1 MSRFASLE
9 VLQSL
14 VRAPGPP
21 GQEGAI
27 RDLVAGYVAEIGLT
41 SSVDGKGNLKVTLG
55 QPNHIV
61 VTAHLDEIALM
72 VTSISATG
80 KLKVRALGGLHP
92 WKLGECAVDILGSH
106 ATLPG
111 ILGFGSIHT
120 EDPRSNTVRARN
132 GALKWDDAEVFT
144 GLSAS
149 ALAEAGVRV
158 GTRVVIAS
166 ASRDLVM
173 LPNHVAG
180 RFLDDRADLAAWLI
194 ILEAF
199 KGVSAPITFLATT
212 SEEVGGEGALYH
224 LTRNPADICIA
235 LELGAN
241 VPDAPVEL
249 SASPTVWM
257 TDSYSQTTAADADL
271 LHEISKSTRISLQ
284 YQAFSRG
291 GSDASCA
298 ASHGLC
304 ARPITLGLPM
314 DNSHGLEIM
323 HAQAIPKLAEFTIA
337 LLQKLIA

>member
-27 RDLVAGYVAEIGLT
+27 RDVVAGYVSEMGLQ
-41 SSVDGKGNLKVTLG
+41 SSVDGKGNLKVSFG
-55 QPNHIV
+55 EPNQIV

-72 VTSISATG
+72 VTAVLPNG

-92 WKLGECAVDILGSH
+92 WKLGECAVDVLGSN

-144 GLSAS
+144 GVPAS

-158 GTRVVIAS
+158 GTRVVVAV
-166 ASRDLVM
+166 ASRDLISM
-173 LPNHVAG
+173 PNHVAG

-194 ILEAF
+194 VLDAF
-199 KGVSAPITFLATT
+199 KDVSAPITFLATT

-241 VPDAPVEL
+241 VPDAPVEI

-271 LHEISKSTRISLQ
+271 LDEISKSTGISLQ

-314 DNSHGLEIM
+314 ENSHGLEIM
-323 HAQAIPKLAEFTIA
+323 HIKAVPQLAEFTIA
-337 LLQKLIA
+337 LLRKLIA

>member
-1 MSRFASLE
+1 
-9 VLQSL
+9 
-14 VRAPGPP
+14 
-21 GQEGAI
+21 
-27 RDLVAGYVAEIGLT
+27 VAGYVSEMGLQ
-41 SSVDGKGNLKVTLG
+41 SSVDGKGNLKVSLG
-55 QPNHIV
+55 EPNQIV

-72 VTSISATG
+72 VTAVTPSG

-92 WKLGECAVDILGSH
+92 WKLGECAVDVLGSN
-106 ATLPG
+106 ATVPG

-120 EDPRSNTVRARN
+120 EDPRSNTVRALN

-144 GLSAS
+144 GVSVS

-158 GTRVVIAS
+158 GTRVVVAA
-166 ASRDLVM
+166 ASRDLVSM
-173 LPNHVAG
+173 PNHVAG

-194 ILEAF
+194 VLEAF

-241 VPDAPVEL
+241 VPDAPVEI

-271 LHEISKSTRISLQ
+271 LDEISKSTGISLQ

-314 DNSHGLEIM
+314 ENSHGLEIM
-323 HAQAIPKLAEFTIA
+323 HINAVPQLAEFTIA
-337 LLQKLIA
+337 LLRKLIA